1 MNRSRKT
8 VSRKTITGNGNKA
21 IEIINVTTK
30 AQLDYLYE
38 QSALSI
44 EGFPPELIPDFMQ
57 RFKKDTKV
65 KRERVFIIK
74 GKVMNKTYHLTGS
87 NAYQDNFNIISI
99 ALDDIDPWPIIHT
112 RFLFG
117 GRWFDDIVD
126 NNLRR
131 ERNKDN
137 HRNNF

>member
-8 VSRKTITGNGNKA
+8 VSRKKITGNGNKA

-74 GKVMNKTYHLTGS
+74 GKVMNKMYH
-87 NAYQDNFNIISI
+87 
-99 ALDDIDPWPIIHT
+99 
-112 RFLFG
+112 
-117 GRWFDDIVD
+117 
-126 NNLRR
+126 
-131 ERNKDN
+131 
-137 HRNNF
+137 